1 MVIRDSTKNEI
12 AFQLVDKT
20 NGDGITI
27 LEIASLALTDIN
39 FHPESKVL
47 AQMAELIENN
57 YTASLKEL
65 ARMHLDD

>member
-20 NGDGITI
+20 NSDGITI

-47 AQMAELIENN
+47 AQMAELIV
-57 YTASLKEL
+57 
-65 ARMHLDD
+65 